1 MQDRGYGGYGFLRRR
16 LLGNRVNKEQP
27 LPEVPTARGL
37 GSRPPAAPKR
47 WRTSSAKKSA
57 YSRTATIS
65 AISNWLWAIGRPPTS
80 EIAQVASPYSSTG
93 ASSTRKKPRS
103 LQREVRL

>member
-37 GSRPPAAPKR
+37 GSRPPSGPQALADVLGEEVCVLAHR
-47 WRTSSAKKSA
+47 HDLGDLQLVVGYW
-57 YSRTATIS
+57 
-65 AISNWLWAIGRPPTS
+65 
-80 EIAQVASPYSSTG
+80 EAS
-93 ASSTRKKPRS
+93 
-103 LQREVRL
+103 Q